1 MVYLDYAAATPIE
14 KDVIDIFYDTSIKYF
29 ANPNSIYKLGLDAKK
44 MIEKETKNIADKLN
58 ILSDEI
64 IYVSGATEANNLA
77 IKGICDRY
85 KSFGKHIIIS
95 SLEHTSVVASAS
107 ILQENGFEIDTIN
120 VNSDGLIDINEL
132 KNLIREDTILVSITS
147 IDSELGIRQP
157 IEEIAKVLKE
167 YPNIHFHTDASQAI
181 GKVDIDLSDVDL
193 ITIAPHKF
201 YGISDIALLIK
212 KKKTELRPIING
224 GRSTT
229 VYRSGTPNL
238 PSIVALSKSIE
249 IALSKKDERYKYIE
263 KINKEVKDFL
273 SSYKEVEIN
282 STSNSIIH
290 IINFSINGVNSN
302 DFSKKLEE
310 YEVYISPKTTCCPPN
325 SPSKLVYALTHDK
338 KRSTTSLRLS
348 LSHLTTNSEIA
359 EFKKVFDKCYKE
371 FINGK
376 V

>member
-14 KDVIDIFYDTSIKYF
+14 KDVIDVFYDTSIKYF